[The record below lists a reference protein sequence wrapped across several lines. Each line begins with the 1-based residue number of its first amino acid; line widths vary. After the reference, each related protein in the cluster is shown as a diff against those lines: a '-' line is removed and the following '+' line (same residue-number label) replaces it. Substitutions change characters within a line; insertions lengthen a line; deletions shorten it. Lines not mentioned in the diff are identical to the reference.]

1 MGPPIGMNAVE
12 TSAQGALG
20 ETARLEKKKGAID

>member
-1 MGPPIGMNAVE
+1 MNAVE